1 MATGLRTTTA
11 YPANSDINMK
21 NPIKIEEISKNDAP
35 SVAKIEKECFSTPFS
50 EDDIL
55 GYIDNPIW
63 HFFVAKNGGSV
74 VGYLSFT
81 KILDECQIVN
91 VAVSQDARKMG
102 IGSLLIEGLLD
113 FCRNNDVCKLFLEV
127 RESNEA
133 AIKLYEKFGFLKVG
147 ISKNHYSMP
156 TENALL
162 MNLEI

>member
-1 MATGLRTTTA
+1 
-11 YPANSDINMK
+11 MK
-21 NPIKIEEISKNDAP
+21 NQIKIEPISKNDAP
-35 SVAKIEKECFSTPFS
+35 CVAKIEKECFSTPFS

-63 HFFVAKNGGSV
+63 HFFVAKLDENT
-74 VGYLSFT
+74 VGYISFT

-91 VAVSQDARKMG
+91 VAVSKGARKMG
-102 IGSLLIEGLLD
+102 IGSLLIEKLLD
-113 FCRNNDVCKLFLEV
+113 FCRQNDICKLFLEV

-133 AIKLYEKFGFLKVG
+133 AINLYEKFGFAKVG
-147 ISKNHYSMP
+147 LSKNHYSMP